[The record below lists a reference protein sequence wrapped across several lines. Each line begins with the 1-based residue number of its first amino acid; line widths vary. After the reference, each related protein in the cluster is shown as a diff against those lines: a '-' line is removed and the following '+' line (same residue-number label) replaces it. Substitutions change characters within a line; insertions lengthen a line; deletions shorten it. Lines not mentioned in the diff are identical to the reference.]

1 MIKDVNSENSFNNQS
16 KNLRNL
22 YEGDLVWA
30 RNFQRGEKWV
40 EGKVVKITGLVTYL
54 IEIGDFRT
62 NKHIDQLRF
71 RDSIDIFDK
80 PHSDGDFNSIII
92 NDCKINND
100 RLSLQNTCLQ
110 ETPGIMHGT
119 NVNETDANNMQPCNA
134 TPTSNM
140 QPCNVTPTINDDH
153 NKTLLTS
160 KSYVDNISPTD
171 TQLTE
176 NVRPTRI
183 RKPPAY
189 LNDYTT

>member
-1 MIKDVNSENSFNNQS
+1 MPTAAPMHPWENTTSP
-16 KNLRNL
+16 
-22 YEGDLVWA
+22 W
-30 RNFQRGEKWV
+30 
-40 EGKVVKITGLVTYL
+40 
-54 IEIGDFRT
+54 
-62 NKHIDQLRF
+62 
-71 RDSIDIFDK
+71 
-80 PHSDGDFNSIII
+80 
-92 NDCKINND
+92 
-100 RLSLQNTCLQ
+100 NTCLQ

-160 KSYVDNISPTD
+160 KLYVDNISPTD